1 MKSQPEGVVKYQ
13 SNHTQG
19 AAVDRATVED
29 LIVWRQM
36 FYQLGLIGQNPN
48 LYGGAGY
55 GNVSRKIRVNDQGQ
69 PVFWITG
76 TQTGGL
82 EMIAPESFSRV
93 DSYDVDQNQ
102 LSCSG
107 PIAASSEAMTHGA
120 VYEAEPDA
128 KYVFHTHSKTIWSA
142 YQKLNL
148 QFTPQDVEY
157 GTAEMARSVKQL
169 SKDPKWT
176 QDRAFVML
184 GHEDGVFT
192 FGATAELAGLAMVK
206 ILTQAMKTI

>member
-1 MKSQPEGVVKYQ
+1 MKNQQEGVVKYQ

-19 AAVDRATVED
+19 AAVDRSLVQD
-29 LIVWRQM
+29 LLVWRQI

-48 LYGGAGY
+48 LYSGAGY
-55 GNVSRKIRVNDQGQ
+55 GNVSQKIGSNDQGQ

-82 EMIAPESFSRV
+82 ETIDPENFSRV

-102 LSCSG
+102 LSCMG

-120 VYEAEPDA
+120 VYEADPDA
-128 KYVFHTHSKTIWSA
+128 KYVFHTHSKIIWSA

-148 QFTPQDVEY
+148 QFTPSNVEY

-169 SKDPKWT
+169 SRDPKWT
-176 QDRAFVML
+176 HDRAFVML

-206 ILTQAMKTI
+206 TLTQAMKTV